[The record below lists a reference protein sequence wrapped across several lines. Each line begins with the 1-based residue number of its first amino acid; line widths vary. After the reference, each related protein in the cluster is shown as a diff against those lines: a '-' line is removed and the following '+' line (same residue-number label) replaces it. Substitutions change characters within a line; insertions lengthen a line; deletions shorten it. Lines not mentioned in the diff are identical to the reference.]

1 MSSAVTKNKFS
12 TNLRERE
19 REREFVGTTEKY
31 IRSKIIPVN
40 SLTSTKLY
48 IYDGCSTN
56 LDYLS

>member
-12 TNLRERE
+12 TNLRE